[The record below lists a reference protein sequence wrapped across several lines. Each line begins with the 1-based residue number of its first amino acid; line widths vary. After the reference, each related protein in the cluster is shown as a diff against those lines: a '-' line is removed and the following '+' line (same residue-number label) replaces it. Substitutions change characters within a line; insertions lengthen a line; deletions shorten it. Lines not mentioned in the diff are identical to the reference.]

1 MSLTKRIPEVLG
13 LVVALVLAGGCET
26 LNVKNP
32 NAPDTNRALGDPAT
46 VQAIAAGALRSWYN
60 VTLNMDPDGILITQ
74 ADSHTASWNNFQ
86 IRFYSGCTSGP
97 APTFGTCGAL
107 ETDATK
113 ITSGTY
119 PRTSWQNDLAAAER
133 LQIERYWY
141 GYYSALS
148 SATDVVKA
156 IRQNALVIT
165 DASNTKMVE
174 TIAVLVQGLALSGLA
189 LNYDKAFI
197 VDETTPLDANGS
209 PIVSFSPRAAVRDAA
224 LAKFND
230 AIVLS
235 SDPAWATSLKVPVS
249 FFNDPG
255 VSYDKVQIRKIA
267 NTMAARTLAYYPRN
281 LAENLAVN
289 WTTVLGYASAGISS
303 GTAFDWIFKHD
314 GCINYCDYLKLWSND
329 MGTMR
334 IHTRVAQK
342 LDPASQEHPFPNNN
356 PATIL
361 SVPLTAN
368 AAPQAATP
376 AAMTY
381 ITTGRQLTIGG
392 GVAAERVIV
401 TATAPTTFTAVFTKN
416 HPSTTLTAA
425 ITGSKTA
432 QAATPV
438 SMTDIIVGTALT
450 IDAGTKTETVKVTA
464 VTATTFTAVFN
475 LDHAA
480 GVPVA
485 APVHRNG
492 GAPGNDQ
499 PNSPDKRLG
508 DGTYGSGT
516 FASDVTETLD
526 ATANAGTDYAWSF
539 DEAVFP
545 AARGSW
551 HQSSIGQIRYITLSD
566 IDPNGTANG
575 FGPSPIVLAAEND
588 LIWAEALIRGT
599 PQNLAGAAALIDK
612 TRVGRG
618 GLGSAAGFSAAAM
631 LDALYYEQDV
641 ELPGSNVAPF
651 YNQRRIDG
659 LEGLTAH
666 EQPVPAKELGVLQLP
681 FYTFGGTQP
690 PNSSPMAPVPAL
702 SAQNVQL
709 MWANLEHQTFM
720 NVRSRSSRR

>member
-267 NTMAARTLAYYPRN
+267 NTMAARTLAHR
-281 LAENLAVN
+281 
-289 WTTVLGYASAGISS
+289 
-303 GTAFDWIFKHD
+303 
-314 GCINYCDYLKLWSND
+314 
-329 MGTMR
+329 
-334 IHTRVAQK
+334 
-342 LDPASQEHPFPNNN
+342 
-356 PATIL
+356 
-361 SVPLTAN
+361 
-368 AAPQAATP
+368 AATP
-376 AAMTY
+376 AAMTS

-392 GVAAERVIV
+392 GVGAERVIV

-599 PQNLAGAAALIDK
+599 PQNLVTAATLIDK

-618 GLGSAAGFSAAAM
+618 GLGSAAGFSTAAM

-641 ELPGSNVAPF
+641 ELPASDVAPF

-666 EQPVPAKELGVLQLP
+666 EMPVPAQELGVLQLP

-702 SAQNVQL
+702 SAQNVQRI
-709 MWANLEHQTFM
+709 WANVEHETLM
-720 NVRSRSSRR
+720 NVRSRSFRR

>member
-334 IHTRVAQK
+334 MHTRVAHK
-342 LDPASQEHPFPNNN
+342 LDPTTQPDPWNVNTNSQ
-356 PATIL
+356 
-361 SVPLTAN
+361 
-368 AAPQAATP
+368 
-376 AAMTY
+376 
-381 ITTGRQLTIGG
+381 
-392 GVAAERVIV
+392 
-401 TATAPTTFTAVFTKN
+401 
-416 HPSTTLTAA
+416 
-425 ITGSKTA
+425 
-432 QAATPV
+432 PV
-438 SMTDIIVGTALT
+438 WTCV
-450 IDAGTKTETVKVTA
+450 
-464 VTATTFTAVFN
+464 
-475 LDHAA
+475 
-480 GVPVA
+480 GVP
-485 APVHRNG
+485 PPCTRT
-492 GAPGNDQ
+492 
-499 PNSPDKRLG
+499 SFDKRLG
-508 DGTYGSGT
+508 DGTYGT
-516 FASDVTETLD
+516 NPFASDITETNP
-526 ATANAGTDYAWSF
+526 ATVDAGTDFAWSF
-539 DEAVFP
+539 DQELFP
-545 AARGSW
+545 AARGAW
-551 HQSSIGQIRYITLSD
+551 HQSAIGQIRYITLSD

-599 PQNLAGAAALIDK
+599 PQNLVTAATLIDK

-618 GLGSAAGFSAAAM
+618 GLGSAAGFSTAAM

-641 ELPGSNVAPF
+641 ELPASNVAPF

-666 EQPVPAKELGVLQLP
+666 EMPVPAKELGVLQLP

-702 SAQNVQL
+702 SAQNVQRI
-709 MWANLEHQTFM
+709 WANVEHETLM
-720 NVRSRSSRR
+720 NVRSRSFRR